1 MIEEATVPTIT
12 NAKPALPISPLEFAT
27 DAMTTPTAPLPHIVA
42 ETVRASL
49 SSGTP
54 LVRRNPQAVEI
65 GTRPLPRGG
74 RRPGRGDDCS
84 RDLGERRDESARYI
98 VKRSKYIVSEMNYAR
113 INMEFRKVQVT
124 GGNSFVVSLPKTWV
138 KDVGLKPKDAVAV
151 ITQPDSS
158 LLIVPRKDIRET
170 PKSEAVITVSQGLD
184 KDSLLR
190 QFISYYLAG
199 YDIIRIASGRYDA
212 SMRTFIRE
220 GIRRKLVGV
229 EVIEESS
236 TGILTQCLSGYVD
249 LPLKK
254 AVERMSIIAAGMVTD
269 AITALEGHDMMLG
282 EEVAARDDEV
292 DRFYHFI
299 LRQLNIAT
307 RDRSVIQEIGLN
319 SARDLLGYRLAVKS
333 AERVADHAV
342 YIAQETEGVGG
353 LPEGSLKKIQEM
365 GMLSRKVFENSITSL
380 LRLDTKL
387 AEETIAKTN
396 EVLELEEK
404 LAGHVLTPK
413 MAADQVASV
422 KLMLESVRRVAEYG
436 ADISEIAI
444 DLTVK
449 EPQII

>member
-1 MIEEATVPTIT
+1 
-12 NAKPALPISPLEFAT
+12 
-27 DAMTTPTAPLPHIVA
+27 
-42 ETVRASL
+42 
-49 SSGTP
+49 
-54 LVRRNPQAVEI
+54 
-65 GTRPLPRGG
+65 
-74 RRPGRGDDCS
+74 
-84 RDLGERRDESARYI
+84 
-98 VKRSKYIVSEMNYAR
+98 
-113 INMEFRKVQVT
+113 MEFRKVQVT

-138 KDVGLKPKDAVAV
+138 NDVGLKPKDAVAV

-170 PKSEAVITVSQGLD
+170 PKSEALITVSQGLD

-199 YDIIRIASGRYDA
+199 YDIIRITSGRYDA
-212 SMRTFIRE
+212 SMRSFIRE

-236 TGILTQCLSGYVD
+236 TGILTQCLSGYID

-269 AITALEGHDMMLG
+269 AITALTGRNTALG

-299 LRQLNIAT
+299 LRQLTIAT

-319 SARDLLGYRLAVKS
+319 SARDLLGYRLAAKS
-333 AERVADHAV
+333 TERVADHAV
-342 YIAQETEGVGG
+342 SIALQSETMGVI
-353 LPEGSLKKIQEM
+353 PEGSFKRVEEL
-365 GMLSRKVFENSITSL
+365 GLLSRKVFENSVTSL
-380 LRLDTKL
+380 LRLDAKL
-387 AEETIAKTN
+387 AEETISKTN
-396 EVLELEEK
+396 EVLQLEEK
-404 LAGHVLTPK
+404 LSGQVLSPK
-413 MAADQVASV
+413 MGADQVASV

-449 EPQII
+449 EPRIF